1 MHTTIRLLVIAFALC
16 VNAADPKRPPA
27 KPEREISDLAII
39 CKKMPREGSRIK
51 TLVCRTQRDWE
62 EVRARAQELMGRRIN
77 Y

>member
-16 VNAADPKRPPA
+16 VSAAEPKRPPA
-27 KPEREISDLAII
+27 QHEREIADLAII

-51 TLVCRTQRDWE
+51 TLICRTQRDWE